1 MQPWSNGKGEQVK
14 RQDYEFGGMVSAAPM
29 AGDWFHQHFGSSKD
43 ALRLTA
49 WFGPN
54 NSRSR
59 KPGVPGEALTDRG
72 AIDIKKGGDAI
83 PYSEEDP
90 YLRKEFEETL
100 AKEGMQTRMNPKLYT
115 GEAQPEDDPG
125 NAF

>member
-1 MQPWSNGKGEQVK
+1 VR

-29 AGDWFHQHFGSSKD
+29 AGDWFHQHFGSSKE

-54 NSRSR
+54 NSRAR

-90 YLRKEFEETL
+90 YLRKEFAEIL
-100 AKEGMQTRMNPKLYT
+100 AAKGVQARMNEKLYT